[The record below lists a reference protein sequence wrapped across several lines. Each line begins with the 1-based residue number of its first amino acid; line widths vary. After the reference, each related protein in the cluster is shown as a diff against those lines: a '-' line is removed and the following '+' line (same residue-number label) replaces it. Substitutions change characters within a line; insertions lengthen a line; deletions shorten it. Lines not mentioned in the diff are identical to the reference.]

1 MIPAGNTPPK
11 PSRRPLALAC
21 FLLVSGQLG
30 FALPASAGDGTF
42 DELRFGATA
51 SIADGN
57 LHEDGAFPSVT
68 LFFDPFDRGTA
79 TDWRDALARPRVH
92 VGGEI
97 GTGNGANLAFAGLN
111 WTFDVSPK
119 LFLDAGFGG
128 LVHDGNLD
136 GSGEEGPRL
145 GCRLLFHEYAAIGYR
160 LDEKWSLIGQVEHAS
175 HAKLC
180 DGPNGGFTRAGL
192 TVGYQF

>member
-1 MIPAGNTPPK
+1 MIPAGKTQREP
-11 PSRRPLALAC
+11 RRHPVALAC
-21 FLLVSGQLG
+21 LLLVSGQIEL
-30 FALPASAGDGTF
+30 ASPVFAGDGAF

-51 SIADGN
+51 SVADGN
-57 LHEDGAFPSVT
+57 LHEDGAFPSAT

-79 TDWRDALARPRVH
+79 TGWRDALARPRVH

-97 GTGNGANLAFAGLN
+97 GTGDGADMAFAGLN

-119 LFLDAGFGG
+119 IFLDAGFGG

-136 GSGEEGPRL
+136 GPRKDGPRL
-145 GCRLLFHEYAAIGYR
+145 GCRLLFHEYAAVGYR
-160 LDEKWSLIGQVEHAS
+160 LDEKWSLVGQVEHAS

-180 DGPNGGFTRAGL
+180 DGPNDGFTRTGL
-192 TVGYQF
+192 MVGYRF